1 MIGAR
6 PAWPLALI
14 ALTALACGRGGPS
27 RFAPED
33 HVVVQG
39 RGKARAV
46 AMDTAPGVGSL
57 GDFEGVDNGTV
68 ADVVDDSAP
77 DDPKDP
83 GARKVRIKLLEG
95 KSGGMSGTVRRDNLI
110 PFTE

>member
-14 ALTALACGRGGPS
+14 ALTALACGPSGPS
-27 RFAPED
+27 RFAPRD
-33 HVVVQG
+33 HVELTNH
-39 RGKARAV
+39 ARV
-46 AMDTAPGVGSL
+46 PGVLMDTEPGVGSMNGL
-57 GDFEGVDNGTV
+57 QDLDKGTV
-68 ADVVDDSAP
+68 AQVVDDSAP

-83 GARKVRIKLLEG
+83 GGRKVRIKVLE
-95 KSGGMSGTVRRDNLI
+95 KKASGMSGTVRRDNLI